1 MLNVGDSNPVQESPF
16 LRVKEIIMFLPGLKR
31 GREAPHRRQWVVHHA
46 PQNPCL
52 SFIKVKITFVIRMW
66 TIMVKMKQLT
76 INTIGVAGLPCPTEL
91 MSLHEEVN
99 NCVEDLSGG
108 ADDGDNHKHANDY

>member
-1 MLNVGDSNPVQESPF
+1 M
-16 LRVKEIIMFLPGLKR
+16 
-31 GREAPHRRQWVVHHA
+31 VHHA

-76 INTIGVAGLPCPTEL
+76 INTISVAGLPCPTEPCL
-91 MSLHEEVN
+91 SMRKLTIVLRIWAVVQMMGITINTRMIINVDN
-99 NCVEDLSGG
+99 NR
-108 ADDGDNHKHANDY
+108 NQ